1 MPEWLMEIPAGFW
14 DVLGKMSPYLLF
26 GFFVAG
32 ALSVLISPRLI
43 ERHLGGRGLWPV
55 LKAAAFGV
63 PLPLCSC
70 GVIPVSASLRR
81 HGASKGAT
89 TAFLISTPQTGVD
102 SIFVTFSL
110 LGPVYAIFRPLV
122 ALVGGVLG
130 GGLVNI
136 IDPDKPG
143 TAPHPEDCEDEC
155 CASGRSNWLVR
166 MLRYGFVVLP
176 RDIGKTLVA
185 GLVIAALLSALIPE
199 NFFHDRL
206 GGIMSG
212 HIVGMLIM
220 MGLGIP
226 VYVCATA
233 SVPVAAVLIAA
244 GVSPGTAL
252 VFLMTGPATNA
263 AALAT
268 IWKIMGR
275 RTALCYLATV
285 AAMALGSGL
294 LLDHIFRAGQ
304 IEAAPAGVTMMSP
317 WIRGASAVA
326 LLGVIGFALLA
337 PKRVAH
343 DDLSEID
350 GDAGD
355 TGDDECPQGDDK
367 HGHTHSHTGEPGHRI
382 SLAITGMT
390 CTHCANSIHRALME
404 TAGVRSAEVDL
415 SAKRADIVGSGVD
428 VAACIW
434 AIEQLGYSASQMNAA
449 RDDPG
454 GEQ

>member
-1 MPEWLMEIPAGFW
+1 MEILVGFW
-14 DVLGKMSPYLLF
+14 GVLGQMSPYLLF

-55 LKAAAFGV
+55 LKASAFGV

-110 LGPVYAIFRPLV
+110 LGPVYAIFRPVV
-122 ALVGGVLG
+122 ALVGGIIG
-130 GGLVNI
+130 GTVADV
-136 IDPDKPG
+136 IDPDRSEPGDKP
-143 TAPHPEDCEDEC
+143 ESCQDEC
-155 CASGRSNWLVR
+155 CTTSDSNWLVR
-166 MLRYGFVVLP
+166 ILRYGFVILP
-176 RDIGKTLVA
+176 RDIGKTLLV
-185 GLVIAALLSALIPE
+185 GLVIAALLSALIPDK
-199 NFFHDRL
+199 FFHDQL

-233 SVPVAAVLIAA
+233 SVPVAAVLITA

-268 IWKIMGR
+268 IWKIMGK
-275 RTALCYLATV
+275 RTALCYLVTV
-285 AAMALGSGL
+285 AAMALASGL
-294 LLDHIFRAGQ
+294 LLDYIWTAGD
-304 IEAAPAGVTMMSP
+304 IKAPPLDMDMAAMSP
-317 WIRGASAVA
+317 WLSVSAVA
-326 LLGVIGFALLA
+326 LLGVIGFAMFA

-343 DDLSEID
+343 DDLSDID

-355 TGDDECPQGDDK
+355 TCDDECPQGNDK
-367 HGHTHSHTGEPGHRI
+367 HSHTGEPAQRI
-382 SLAITGMT
+382 ALAITGMT

-404 TAGVRSAEVDL
+404 TDGVRSAEVDL

-428 VAACIW
+428 VAECIS